1 VGAWLVPVDEIEA
14 LGPPSVDA
22 ASRTPDLV
30 AAAYDRCQRELF
42 SFALRASRNEETAE
56 DLVHEAFVR
65 LIVEIEAD
73 RLPGNVRAWLYRVV
87 ANLLIS
93 RARQATV
100 AQRQLGAMV
109 DRGEVTGP
117 ESAYLEQERDADLD
131 LALGELGDDARTA
144 LLMAAGGFNG
154 MEIAEAIGRTGSA
167 TRTLMCRSRLQL
179 RHRLGAMGVAP

>member
-1 VGAWLVPVDEIEA
+1 MGLWLIPVDEIEA
-14 LGPPSVDA
+14 LAPPNLNVA
-22 ASRTPDLV
+22 ARASYLV
-30 AAAYDRCQRELF
+30 AESYDRYQRELF
-42 SFALRASRNEETAE
+42 SFALRASRSQHAAE

-93 RARQATV
+93 RARQASV
-100 AQRQLGAMV
+100 AQRRLGAIV

-117 ESAYLEQERDADLD
+117 ESSYLVQERDADLD
-131 LALGELGDDARTA
+131 LALGELSDDARTA
-144 LLMAAGGFNG
+144 LLMAARGFNG
-154 MEIAEAIGRTGSA
+154 MEIAEAIGRSGNA

-179 RHRLGAMGVAP
+179 RRRLSAMGVAP